1 MDSLQQDPYGHD
13 AAEAHYRH
21 KADRDRRRREAS
33 RRQQQQQSTFL
44 TAPPAYQPGPSIT
57 APMQASS
64 MSAAQAAT
72 RRVAEV
78 EQPPRTRDDRS
89 RREQAPSQSSSS
101 RRHHSPQTRPQPPAT
116 YSPFPPTAPVQ
127 RRPVANQSDSRPR
140 NESPSQARPGSA
152 DSVLSFVSTTSQAR
166 PSRTVAAANP
176 PSPQQ
181 STISA
186 RRKPV
191 FPPLPPARPTSSGS
205 SFLKKL
211 SFSGKSPARNGS
223 VSSNNSQ
230 ASNQSR
236 PYTPSRIRRASN
248 DIAKNLTLLT
258 LPASSRTTYLSE
270 KSAAREEDLEKD
282 RTANPNLRPRFQ
294 RDFLEWRARKEGIW
308 DDDKGVQDLVG
319 MSMTAEERRLAVQ
332 AALQGRGS
340 GGDVRWSAEEEVD
353 RLKKSGH
360 LPGQKEASSTGGG
373 HTASEEIAMFLAR
386 GLDPLRKKD
395 GGRKDSKSISPYR
408 FHSDLPFEE
417 WDQEDGEDDL
427 PSNYGDRK
435 DSHPFSISSFSASS
449 SSGSELEL
457 QPPQVNILRDPAVV
471 AKAYVKL
478 SKTRKIGRLR
488 DTVYSDPGNPF
499 DGESDI
505 DEVDFGVAGVGR
517 EITPAEQKESSA
529 KDETPPPP
537 LDFWRESWP
546 SQSRLSK
553 RRGVLQ
559 INTKEKRS
567 HEDGKKVGQFK
578 RRSAASSSS
587 SSDDYDDAGPPPGF
601 WRGQSSV
608 KVRKRPETQTRQEV
622 EESRGRKR
630 GPRDGAETVILAPA
644 PKRSGTPALIREHSL
659 PLFPEDKKEMGNRNA
674 KEDDENRDTRD
685 TRFYKFYSGVLG
697 EYTVQTPR

>member
-1 MDSLQQDPYGHD
+1 MQRHVSFIFSLFDH
-13 AAEAHYRH
+13 ALCIAI
-21 KADRDRRRREAS
+21 
-33 RRQQQQQSTFL
+33 L
-44 TAPPAYQPGPSIT
+44 
-57 APMQASS
+57 
-64 MSAAQAAT
+64 
-72 RRVAEV
+72 
-78 EQPPRTRDDRS
+78 
-89 RREQAPSQSSSS
+89 
-101 RRHHSPQTRPQPPAT
+101 
-116 YSPFPPTAPVQ
+116 
-127 RRPVANQSDSRPR
+127 
-140 NESPSQARPGSA
+140 
-152 DSVLSFVSTTSQAR
+152 FVSTTSQAR

-181 STISA
+181 STIPP

-211 SFSGKSPARNGS
+211 SFSGKSPSRNGS
-223 VSSNNSQ
+223 VSSNSSQ
-230 ASNQSR
+230 ASTRSR
-236 PYTPSRIRRASN
+236 PSTPSRIRRASN

-270 KSAAREEDLEKD
+270 QSAAREEDLEKD

-340 GGDVRWSAEEEVD
+340 GGDVRWSAEEEID

-360 LPGQKEASSTGGG
+360 LPGQKETSSSGGG

-395 GGRKDSKSISPYR
+395 GNKKDSKSISPYR

-449 SSGSELEL
+449 SSESELEL
-457 QPPQVNILRDPAVV
+457 QPPQVNILGDPVVV

-505 DEVDFGVAGVGR
+505 DEADIGMAGVGR
-517 EITPAEQKESSA
+517 EITPAEQKNNSA

-537 LDFWRESWP
+537 LDFWREIWP

-559 INTKEKRS
+559 INTKERRS
-567 HEDGKKVGQFK
+567 HEDGKKVRQFK
-578 RRSAASSSS
+578 RKSAASS
-587 SSDDYDDAGPPPGF
+587 SSDDYDDAGPPSGF

-608 KVRKRPETQTRQEV
+608 KVRERPEMQTRQEV

-630 GPRDGAETVILAPA
+630 GPRDGGETVIHAPT

-659 PLFPEDKKEMGNRNA
+659 PLFPEDKKEMGDRNA
-674 KEDDENRDTRD
+674 KEDDENRDNRD

>member
-1 MDSLQQDPYGHD
+1 M
-13 AAEAHYRH
+13 
-21 KADRDRRRREAS
+21 
-33 RRQQQQQSTFL
+33 
-44 TAPPAYQPGPSIT
+44 
-57 APMQASS
+57 
-64 MSAAQAAT
+64 
-72 RRVAEV
+72 
-78 EQPPRTRDDRS
+78 
-89 RREQAPSQSSSS
+89 
-101 RRHHSPQTRPQPPAT
+101 
-116 YSPFPPTAPVQ
+116 
-127 RRPVANQSDSRPR
+127 ANQSDSRPR

-181 STISA
+181 STIPP

-211 SFSGKSPARNGS
+211 SFSGKSPGRNGS

-230 ASNQSR
+230 ASTRSR
-236 PYTPSRIRRASN
+236 PSTPSRIRRASN

-270 KSAAREEDLEKD
+270 QSAAREEDLEKD

-360 LPGQKEASSTGGG
+360 LPGQKETSSSGGG

-395 GGRKDSKSISPYR
+395 GNKKGRQNSDDSGMDFADCGAEDMLEDCQRCGRPVGGNSKLISPYR
-408 FHSDLPFEE
+408 FHPDLSFEE

-449 SSGSELEL
+449 SSESELEL
-457 QPPQVNILRDPAVV
+457 QAPQVNILGDPVVV

-505 DEVDFGVAGVGR
+505 NEADFGMAGVGR
-517 EITPAEQKESSA
+517 EITPAEQKKISA

-559 INTKEKRS
+559 INTKERRS
-567 HEDGKKVGQFK
+567 HEDGKKVRQFK
-578 RRSAASSSS
+578 RKSAASSSS
-587 SSDDYDDAGPPPGF
+587 SSDDYDDAGPPSGF

-608 KVRKRPETQTRQEV
+608 KVRKRPEMQTRQEV

-630 GPRDGAETVILAPA
+630 GPRDGGETVIHAPT

-659 PLFPEDKKEMGNRNA
+659 PLFPEDKKEMGDRNA
-674 KEDDENRDTRD
+674 KEDDENRDNRD